1 MSGYYDVSGSDS
13 DSFDDLDVS
22 DWTEGTGDTW
32 DTEDTED
39 FEPDTYAIVD
49 DETDT
54 EEGIGNSGDPLLDI
68 EDYTEN
74 IGDGSAPVSADGE
87 GA

>member
-1 MSGYYDVSGSDS
+1 M
-13 DSFDDLDVS
+13 
-22 DWTEGTGDTW
+22 
-32 DTEDTED
+32 
-39 FEPDTYAIVD
+39 D

-54 EEGIGNSGDPLLDI
+54 EEGTDNSGDPLLDI

>member
-1 MSGYYDVSGSDS
+1 MCIQRISVSAELKAC
-13 DSFDDLDVS
+13 FLQ
-22 DWTEGTGDTW
+22 